1 MNISGIRPHMGFY
14 NNKIED
20 GSRISDRQNREELQA
35 EQIQSPSESIRDR
48 QPDNRASQTASAAGQ
63 ETEQQENRTSGTQDY
78 ADRYQPGVV
87 YSLKGEN
94 SDLES
99 LDVEQAISKME
110 KDQILRQYQFF
121 VGEKKASIELQD
133 NRNSQRAP
141 EDFTL

>member
-35 EQIQSPSESIRDR
+35 EQIQSPSESIRSG
-48 QPDNRASQTASAAGQ
+48 QPDSRDSQVLAGQ

-78 ADRYQPGVV
+78 AEHYQPGVV
-87 YSLKGEN
+87 YALKGEN

>member
-35 EQIQSPSESIRDR
+35 EQIQSSSESIRDG